1 VLEVLGS
8 VYLADISQIIDLSL
22 EGKFNDARRKL
33 QDVLYLKAIPPEDV
47 VRQIY
52 REIVKSGLPDKV
64 KVEVLGYL
72 GEVEFRLVQ
81 GSDGEVQLDALLA
94 KMASIKK

>member
-1 VLEVLGS
+1 M
-8 VYLADISQIIDLSL
+8 
-22 EGKFNDARRKL
+22 
-33 QDVLYLKAIPPEDV
+33 